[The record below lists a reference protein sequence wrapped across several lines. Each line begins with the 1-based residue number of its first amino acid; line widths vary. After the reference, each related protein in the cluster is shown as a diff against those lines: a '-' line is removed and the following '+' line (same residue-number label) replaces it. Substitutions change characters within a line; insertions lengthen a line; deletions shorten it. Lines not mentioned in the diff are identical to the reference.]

1 MLIPDRVRIAVAGWL
16 AMACVAL
23 GAFASGIATAQPPA
37 EVPALPATIT
47 KESVRDLMSRLS
59 DTDVRA
65 LLIDQLDRAAVTNTS
80 KPPATAAAADRAGMA
95 GMVDQHAGEMRSR
108 YDTLFSAF
116 VGLPATL
123 GTVVARLRE
132 PDGRPALVAVLGYV
146 IAMLVTAFVA
156 ERIYVYALRGYRRRL
171 LEVPAASYSARAF
184 QLGMGL
190 ALDIGALLVFGITA
204 ILFFFAS
211 WLDHDLRRIL
221 VLQTLFIVLVLRVV
235 VLVARFLLA
244 RTPEHARLLPFDDGP
259 AHLLRAFIV
268 ALAALFG
275 LGIALRSLLNAAAM
289 SQESVD
295 VLSVIFWIVGFLML
309 VSAVWAVR
317 KPIAYLIRGDGHRGA
332 VVGWLADL
340 WPIAATAY
348 FAALL
353 VGGLFNVLAGVP
365 LTTGTGFASVVV
377 FVALPVIDMAL
388 CRALLAISVEHKE
401 RLTAGQM
408 SVLADYEPVFRHAI
422 HIVVVVSGLLAIAA
436 LWDLD
441 VSGYAQRSLGGKIAS
456 SLLGIGIVLLVAYML
471 WEIVKTA
478 IDRRLVADG
487 DLPSD
492 EPRTRLRTV
501 LPILRATLLVTIVV
515 IAALSILAAMG
526 FDILPLL
533 AGAGVIGVAIG
544 FGSQTLVRDI
554 VSGAFFLMDDAFRLG
569 EYIEV
574 GDAKG
579 RVERINLRSVFL
591 RHHRGALNILPY
603 GEIKR
608 LRNTSR
614 DWSVHV
620 MEFRLTYDTSM
631 LQVKKIL
638 KQIGEELSA
647 DPDYAQDMLQPLKSA
662 GVMAAEDSAIVVR
675 AKFTARPGNTAWVV
689 RRVAYDKIIRAFKAA
704 GIRFAH
710 RQVTVDVTA
719 PAPAAAAVA
728 AAGAGGA
735 VAVEPVAREGSSS

>member
-1 MLIPDRVRIAVAGWL
+1 MFERVRAGAAAAALLAVCTVPAL
-16 AMACVAL
+16 AFSGNVA
-23 GAFASGIATAQPPA
+23 AQPLA
-37 EVPALPATIT
+37 DVPALPETIT
-47 KESVRDLMSRLS
+47 KESVRDLLSRLS
-59 DTDVRA
+59 DAQVRT
-65 LLIDQLDRAAVTNTS
+65 LLIDQLDRAAASTAKS
-80 KPPATAAAADRAGMA
+80 PAAAVAAGRAGMA
-95 GMVDQHAGEMRSR
+95 GTVDQHAGEMRSR
-108 YDTLFSAF
+108 YDTLYAAF
-116 VGLPATL
+116 TALPATL
-123 GTVVARLRE
+123 ASLVARLRE
-132 PDGRPALVAVLGYV
+132 PDGRPALVAVFGYV
-146 IAMLVTAFVA
+146 VAMLATGFVA
-156 ERIYVYALRGYRRRL
+156 ERIYLYALRRYRQRL
-171 LEVPAASYSARAF
+171 LQVPAANYSARAF
-184 QLGMGL
+184 QIGTGL
-190 ALDIGALLVFGITA
+190 VLDVGALLVFGVAA
-204 ILFFFAS
+204 IVFFFS
-211 WLDHDLRRIL
+211 WWLEYDLRRIL
-221 VLQTLFIVLVLRVV
+221 VLQILFIVLVLRVV
-235 VLVARFLLA
+235 MLLARFLLG
-244 RTPEHARLLPFDDGP
+244 RGGEGKRLLPFDD
-259 AHLLRAFIV
+259 RAASRVRGFAI

-275 LGIALRSLLNAAAM
+275 VSIALRSLLNAAATPP
-289 SQESVD
+289 EAVD
-295 VLSVIFWIVGFLML
+295 VISVGFWILGFVML
-309 VSAVWAVR
+309 VAAVWAVR
-317 KPIAYLIRGDGHRGA
+317 KPIADLIRGDGHHGA

-340 WPIAATAY
+340 WPVGATGY
-348 FAALL
+348 FAAL
-353 VGGLFNVLAGVP
+353 VFGGLFNVLAGTP
-365 LTTGTGFASVVV
+365 LTTGTGFASVLLIA
-377 FVALPVIDMAL
+377 ALPVIDMAL
-388 CRALLAISVEHKE
+388 CHALRAISLEHKE
-401 RLTAGQM
+401 RLAAGQM

-456 SLLGIGIVLLVAYML
+456 SLLAIGIVLLVAYML

-478 IDRRLVADG
+478 IDRRLDAEA

-515 IAALSILAAMG
+515 IAAMSILASMG

-533 AGAGVIGVAIG
+533 AGAGVVGVAIG

-579 RVERINLRSVFL
+579 RVERINVRSVFL

-620 MEFRLTYDTSM
+620 MEFRLTYDTNM
-631 LQVKKIL
+631 LQVKKIM

-647 DPDYAQDMLQPLKSA
+647 DPDYASDMLQPLKSA

-710 RQVTVDVTA
+710 RQVTVDVASRSPDASAT
-719 PAPAAAAVA
+719 A
-728 AAGAGGA
+728 AAGGA
-735 VAVEPVAREGSSS
+735 MAIEPPQRDAAS

>member
-1 MLIPDRVRIAVAGWL
+1 MLLPERARAATIRRLALACIAWGVL
-16 AMACVAL
+16 
-23 GAFASGIATAQPPA
+23 ASGIAVAQRPA
-37 EVPALPATIT
+37 DVPALPETIT

-59 DTDVRA
+59 DADVRA
-65 LLIDQLDRAAVTNTS
+65 LLIDQLDRAAATS
-80 KPPATAAAADRAGMA
+80 TPKPSTTAAAAGRAGMA

-108 YDTLFSAF
+108 YDVLYTAF

-123 GTVVARLRE
+123 ATLVARLRE
-132 PDGRPALVAVLGYV
+132 PDGRPALVAVFGYV
-146 IAMLVTAFVA
+146 VAMLTTAFVA
-156 ERIYVYALRGYRRRL
+156 ERIYVYALRRYRQRL
-171 LEVPAASYSARAF
+171 LQVPATGYSARAF
-184 QLGMGL
+184 QIGMGL
-190 ALDIGALLVFGITA
+190 VLDVGALLVFGIAA
-204 ILFFFAS
+204 IVFFFS
-211 WLDHDLRRIL
+211 WWLDHDLRRIL
-221 VLQTLFIVLVLRVV
+221 VLQILFIVLVLRVV
-235 VLVARFLLA
+235 ALLARFLLS
-244 RTPEHARLLPFDDGP
+244 RSSEHERLLPFDDRAAGR
-259 AHLLRAFIV
+259 LRASII
-268 ALAALFG
+268 ALAVMFG
-275 LGIALRSLLNAAAM
+275 VSIATRSLLNATGAAP
-289 SQESVD
+289 EAID
-295 VLSVIFWIVGFLML
+295 VIGIGFWILGFVIL
-309 VSAVWAVR
+309 VSVVWSVR
-317 KPIAYLIRGDGHRGA
+317 KPIADLIRGDGHRGA

-340 WPIAATAY
+340 WPIAATGY

-353 VGGLFNVLAGVP
+353 FGGLFNVLAGTP
-365 LTTGTGFASVVV
+365 LTTGTGFASVLLIA
-377 FVALPVIDMAL
+377 ALPVIDMAL
-388 CRALLAISVEHKE
+388 CHALRAISIE
-401 RLTAGQM
+401 RKDKVATGQM

-456 SLLGIGIVLLVAYML
+456 SLLAIGIVLLVAYML
-471 WEIVKTA
+471 WEIAKTA
-478 IDRRLVADG
+478 IDRRLVDDA

-515 IAALSILAAMG
+515 IAAMSILAAMG

-579 RVERINLRSVFL
+579 RVERINVRSVFL

-631 LQVKKIL
+631 LQVKKIM

-647 DPDYAQDMLQPLKSA
+647 DPDYSHDMLQPLKSA

-710 RQVTVDVTA
+710 RQVTVDVTS
-719 PAPAAAAVA
+719 PAPAAAVA
-728 AAGAGGA
+728 AAGAAGA
-735 VAVEPVAREGSSS
+735 VAIEPVKREGSSS

>member
-1 MLIPDRVRIAVAGWL
+1 MLDRIRPAVAPL
-16 AMACVAL
+16 AL
-23 GAFASGIATAQPPA
+23 LASVCTAVTLFLCGTAAAQRA
-37 EVPALPATIT
+37 ADVPALPETIT
-47 KESVRDLMSRLS
+47 KESVRDLLSRLS
-59 DTDVRA
+59 DAQVRT
-65 LLIDQLDRAAVTNTS
+65 LLIDELERKSASTTKAPAVG
-80 KPPATAAAADRAGMA
+80 RAGMA

-108 YDTLFSAF
+108 YDTLNAAF
-116 VGLPATL
+116 LGLPATL
-123 GTVVARLRE
+123 ANLVEQLRE
-132 PDGRPALVAVLGYV
+132 PDGRPALLAVFGYV
-146 IAMLVTAFVA
+146 AGMLATGFVV
-156 ERIYVYALRGYRRRL
+156 ERIYVYALRRYRQRL
-171 LEVPAASYSARAF
+171 LQVPATRYSTRAF
-184 QLGMGL
+184 QVGMAL
-190 ALDIGALLVFGITA
+190 MLDIGQLLVFGIAA
-204 ILFFFAS
+204 IVFFFAW
-211 WLDHDLRRIL
+211 WLDHDLRRLLELQIL
-221 VLQTLFIVLVLRVV
+221 FVVFVVRVV
-235 VLVARFLLA
+235 ALLTRFLLD
-244 RTPEHARLLPFDDGP
+244 RGSEHERLLPFDDQ
-259 AHLLRAFIV
+259 AARRLRGFII
-268 ALAALFG
+268 ALAVLFG
-275 LGIALRSLLNAAAM
+275 VSIAMRSLLDAAGSA
-289 SQESVD
+289 QDAID
-295 VLSVIFWIVGFLML
+295 VIAVGFWVVGFVIL
-309 VSAVWAVR
+309 VSAVWSVR
-317 KPIAYLIRGDGHRGA
+317 KPIADLIRGDGHRGA

-340 WPIAATAY
+340 WPIAATGY

-353 VGGLFNVLAGVP
+353 FGGLFNVLAGTP
-365 LTTGTGFASVVV
+365 LTTGTGFASVLLIA
-377 FVALPVIDMAL
+377 ALPVIDMAL
-388 CRALLAISVEHKE
+388 CHALRAISIE
-401 RLTAGQM
+401 RKNKLAAGQM
-408 SVLADYEPVFRHAI
+408 SVLADYEAVFRHAI
-422 HIVVVVSGLLAIAA
+422 HIVVVVSGMLAIAA

-456 SLLGIGIVLLVAYML
+456 SLLGIGIVLLVTYML

-478 IDRRLVADG
+478 IDRRLADET

-515 IAALSILAAMG
+515 IAAMSILAAMG

-579 RVERINLRSVFL
+579 RVERINVRSVFL

-631 LQVKKIL
+631 LQVKKIM
-638 KQIGEELSA
+638 KQIGDELSA
-647 DPDYAQDMLQPLKSA
+647 DPDYSHDMLQPLKSA

-710 RQVTVDVTA
+710 RQVTVDVATS
-719 PAPAAAAVA
+719 
-728 AAGAGGA
+728 AAGGNTTAVAGGA
-735 VAVEPVAREGSSS
+735 GAVAIEPPKRVGAS

>member
-1 MLIPDRVRIAVAGWL
+1 
-16 AMACVAL
+16 
-23 GAFASGIATAQPPA
+23 
-37 EVPALPATIT
+37 
-47 KESVRDLMSRLS
+47 
-59 DTDVRA
+59 
-65 LLIDQLDRAAVTNTS
+65 
-80 KPPATAAAADRAGMA
+80 
-95 GMVDQHAGEMRSR
+95 
-108 YDTLFSAF
+108 
-116 VGLPATL
+116 
-123 GTVVARLRE
+123 
-132 PDGRPALVAVLGYV
+132 
-146 IAMLVTAFVA
+146 
-156 ERIYVYALRGYRRRL
+156 
-171 LEVPAASYSARAF
+171 
-184 QLGMGL
+184 
-190 ALDIGALLVFGITA
+190 
-204 ILFFFAS
+204 
-211 WLDHDLRRIL
+211 
-221 VLQTLFIVLVLRVV
+221 
-235 VLVARFLLA
+235 
-244 RTPEHARLLPFDDGP
+244 
-259 AHLLRAFIV
+259 
-268 ALAALFG
+268 
-275 LGIALRSLLNAAAM
+275 M

-353 VGGLFNVLAGVP
+353 VGGLFNVLAGTP